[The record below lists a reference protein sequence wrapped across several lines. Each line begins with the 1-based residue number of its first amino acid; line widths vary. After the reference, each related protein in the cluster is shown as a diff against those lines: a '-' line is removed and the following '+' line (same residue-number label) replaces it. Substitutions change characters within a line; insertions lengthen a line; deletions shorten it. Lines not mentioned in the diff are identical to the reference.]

1 MFSPNR
7 KEVPME
13 ATEAQDKTQ
22 QTNNPQ
28 KGKSAASI
36 VALVLGIIALVTSFL
51 PIINNLSFVLALVGA
66 VFAVIGLVGVL
77 RGKKGGRGFSIAA
90 VIVNV
95 LAIAIVLGTQSAYSS
110 AIDEAAKGTISTED
124 GSSVAAVA
132 STSAESGAADKYSIT
147 DEQMTG
153 DDYTTTISGAFTNL
167 TDSQL
172 GYVSVSYNLFDADG
186 NQLGTAYANTSNLDA
201 GGTWKFEAVGMYD
214 QAKVASYKLADV
226 TGF

>member
-1 MFSPNR
+1 
-7 KEVPME
+7 ME

-22 QTNNPQ
+22 QTSDPK

-66 VFAVIGLVGVL
+66 IFAVIGLVGVL
-77 RGKKGGRGFSIAA
+77 RGKRGGRGFSIAA

-124 GSSVAAVA
+124 GSSVAAA

-153 DDYTTTISGAFTNL
+153 DDYTTTISGTFTNL

-201 GGTWKFEAVGMYD
+201 GGTWKFEAVGMYG
-214 QAKVASYKLADV
+214 QAKIASYKLADV

>member
-7 KEVPME
+7 KEDPME

-66 VFAVIGLVGVL
+66 VFAVIGLMGVL

-110 AIDEAAKGTISTED
+110 AIDEATKGTISTED
-124 GSSVAAVA
+124 GSSAAA
-132 STSAESGAADKYSIT
+132 STSAESATADKHSVA

-153 DDYTTTISGAFTNL
+153 DDYTTTISGTFTNL

-214 QAKVASYKLADV
+214 QAKIASYKLADV

>member
-7 KEVPME
+7 KEDSME

-77 RGKKGGRGFSIAA
+77 RGKRGGRGFSIAA

-124 GSSVAAVA
+124 GSSVAAA
-132 STSAESGAADKYSIT
+132 STSAESGAADKYSIA

-153 DDYTTTISGAFTNL
+153 DDYTTTISGTFTNL

-172 GYVSVSYNLFDADG
+172 GYVSVGYNLFDADG

-201 GGTWKFEAVGMYD
+201 DGTWKFEAVGMYD

>member
-1 MFSPNR
+1 
-7 KEVPME
+7 ME

-28 KGKSAASI
+28 KGKSAASV

-66 VFAVIGLVGVL
+66 VFAVVGLVGVL

-110 AIDEAAKGTISTED
+110 AIDEATKGTVSTED
-124 GSSVAAVA
+124 GSSVAAA
-132 STSAESGAADKYSIT
+132 STSAESGAADKYSIA

-153 DDYTTTISGAFTNL
+153 DDYTTTIGGTFTNL

>member
-7 KEVPME
+7 KEDPME
-13 ATEAQDKTQ
+13 ATETQDKTQ

-28 KGKSAASI
+28 KGKSVASI

-110 AIDEAAKGTISTED
+110 AIDEATKGTISTED
-124 GSSVAAVA
+124 GSSAAAA
-132 STSAESGAADKYSIT
+132 STSAESTTADKYSIA

-153 DDYTTTISGAFTNL
+153 DDYTTTISGTFTNL

-186 NQLGTAYANTSNLDA
+186 NQLGTAYANASNLDA

-214 QAKVASYKLADV
+214 QAKIASYKLADV

>member
-1 MFSPNR
+1 
-7 KEVPME
+7 ME

-28 KGKSAASI
+28 KGKSAASV

-66 VFAVIGLVGVL
+66 VFAVVGLVGVL

-110 AIDEAAKGTISTED
+110 AIDEATKGTISTED
-124 GSSVAAVA
+124 GSSAAAA
-132 STSAESGAADKYSIT
+132 STSAESATADKYSIA

-153 DDYTTTISGAFTNL
+153 DDYTTTISGTFTNL

-201 GGTWKFEAVGMYD
+201 AGTWKFEAVGMYD

>member
-1 MFSPNR
+1 
-7 KEVPME
+7 ME

-22 QTNNPQ
+22 QTNDPQ

-110 AIDEAAKGTISTED
+110 AINEATKGTISTED
-124 GSSVAAVA
+124 GSSAAAA
-132 STSAESGAADKYSIT
+132 STSAESATADKYSIA

-153 DDYTTTISGAFTNL
+153 DDYTTTISGTFINL

-172 GYVSVSYNLFDADG
+172 GYVSISYNLFDADG
-186 NQLGTAYANTSNLDA
+186 NQIGTAYANTSNLDA
-201 GGTWKFEAVGMYD
+201 GGTWKFEAVGMYG

>member
-7 KEVPME
+7 KEDPME
-13 ATEAQDKTQ
+13 ATETQGKTQ
-22 QTNNPQ
+22 QTNSPQ

-110 AIDEAAKGTISTED
+110 AIDEATKGTISTED
-124 GSSVAAVA
+124 GSSAAAA
-132 STSAESGAADKYSIT
+132 STSAESATADKYSIA

-153 DDYTTTISGAFTNL
+153 DDYTTTISGTFTNL

-172 GYVSVSYNLFDADG
+172 GYVSVSYNLFDVDG

-214 QAKVASYKLADV
+214 QAKIASYKLADV

>member
-1 MFSPNR
+1 
-7 KEVPME
+7 ME

-22 QTNNPQ
+22 QTSDPK

-110 AIDEAAKGTISTED
+110 AIDEATKGTVSTED
-124 GSSVAAVA
+124 GSSVAAA
-132 STSAESGAADKYSIT
+132 STSAESGAADKYSIA

-153 DDYTTTISGAFTNL
+153 DDYTTTISGTFTNL

-186 NQLGTAYANTSNLDA
+186 NQLGTAYANASNLDA
-201 GGTWKFEAVGMYD
+201 GGTWKFEAVGMYG

>member
-7 KEVPME
+7 KEDPME

-22 QTNNPQ
+22 QTNDPK

-110 AIDEAAKGTISTED
+110 AIDEATKGTISTED
-124 GSSVAAVA
+124 GSSAAA
-132 STSAESGAADKYSIT
+132 STSAESATADKYSVA

-153 DDYTTTISGAFTNL
+153 DDYTTTISGTFTNL

>member
-1 MFSPNR
+1 
-7 KEVPME
+7 ME

-22 QTNNPQ
+22 QTSDPK

-110 AIDEAAKGTISTED
+110 AIDEATKGTVSTED
-124 GSSVAAVA
+124 GSSVAAA
-132 STSAESGAADKYSIT
+132 STSAESGAADKYSIA

-153 DDYTTTISGAFTNL
+153 DDYTTTIGGTFTNL

>member
-7 KEVPME
+7 KEDPME

-51 PIINNLSFVLALVGA
+51 PIINNLSFILALVGA

-90 VIVNV
+90 VIVNI

-110 AIDEAAKGTISTED
+110 AIDETTKGTISTED
-124 GSSVAAVA
+124 GSSAAAA
-132 STSAESGAADKYSIT
+132 STSAESGAADKYSIA

-153 DDYTTTISGAFTNL
+153 DDYTTTISGTFTNL

>member
-7 KEVPME
+7 KEGPME

-22 QTNNPQ
+22 QTSDPK
-28 KGKSAASI
+28 KGKSVASI

-51 PIINNLSFVLALVGA
+51 PIINNLSFVLALVGV
-66 VFAVIGLVGVL
+66 VFAVIGLMGVL

-110 AIDEAAKGTISTED
+110 AIDEATKGTVSTED
-124 GSSVAAVA
+124 GSSVAAA
-132 STSAESGAADKYSIT
+132 STSAESGAADKYSIA

-153 DDYTTTISGAFTNL
+153 DDYTTTISGTFTNL

-172 GYVSVSYNLFDADG
+172 GYVSISYNLFDADG
-186 NQLGTAYANTSNLDA
+186 NQLGTAYANASNLDA
-201 GGTWKFEAVGMYD
+201 GGTWKFEAVGMYG
-214 QAKVASYKLADV
+214 QAKVASYTLADV

>member
-1 MFSPNR
+1 
-7 KEVPME
+7 ME

-22 QTNNPQ
+22 QTNDPK

-90 VIVNV
+90 VIVNA

-110 AIDEAAKGTISTED
+110 AIDEATKGTISTED
-124 GSSVAAVA
+124 GSSAAAA
-132 STSAESGAADKYSIT
+132 STSAESATADKYSIA

-153 DDYTTTISGAFTNL
+153 DDYTTTISGTFTNL

-214 QAKVASYKLADV
+214 QAKIASYKLADV

>member
-7 KEVPME
+7 KEAPME

-110 AIDEAAKGTISTED
+110 AIDEATKGTISTED
-124 GSSVAAVA
+124 GSSAAA
-132 STSAESGAADKYSIT
+132 STSAESATADKYSVA

-153 DDYTTTISGAFTNL
+153 DDYTTTISGTFTNL

-214 QAKVASYKLADV
+214 QANVASYKLADV

>member
-1 MFSPNR
+1 
-7 KEVPME
+7 ME

-22 QTNNPQ
+22 QTSDPK

-77 RGKKGGRGFSIAA
+77 RGKKGGRGFSIPA

-110 AIDEAAKGTISTED
+110 AIDEATKGTVSTED
-124 GSSVAAVA
+124 GSSVAAA
-132 STSAESGAADKYSIT
+132 STSAEPGAADKYSIA

-153 DDYTTTISGAFTNL
+153 DDYTTTISGTFTNL

-186 NQLGTAYANTSNLDA
+186 NQIGTAYANASNLDA

>member
-7 KEVPME
+7 KEDPME
-13 ATEAQDKTQ
+13 AIEAQDKTQ

-28 KGKSAASI
+28 KGKSAASV

-66 VFAVIGLVGVL
+66 VFAVVGLVGVL

-95 LAIAIVLGTQSAYSS
+95 LAIVIVLGTQSAYSS
-110 AIDEAAKGTISTED
+110 AIDEATKGTISTED
-124 GSSVAAVA
+124 GSSVAAA
-132 STSAESGAADKYSIT
+132 STSAESGAADKYSIA

-153 DDYTTTISGAFTNL
+153 DDYTTTISGTFTNL

>member
-1 MFSPNR
+1 
-7 KEVPME
+7 ME

-22 QTNNPQ
+22 QTNDPK
-28 KGKSAASI
+28 KGKSTASI

-66 VFAVIGLVGVL
+66 VF
-77 RGKKGGRGFSIAA
+77 
-90 VIVNV
+90 
-95 LAIAIVLGTQSAYSS
+95 
-110 AIDEAAKGTISTED
+110 ED
-124 GSSVAAVA
+124 GSSAAAA
-132 STSAESGAADKYSIT
+132 STTAEAATADKYSIA

-153 DDYTTTISGAFTNL
+153 DDYTTTISGTFTNL

-214 QAKVASYKLADV
+214 QAKIASYKLADV

>member
-1 MFSPNR
+1 
-7 KEVPME
+7 ME

-22 QTNNPQ
+22 QKNDPK

-110 AIDEAAKGTISTED
+110 AIDEATKGTVSTED
-124 GSSVAAVA
+124 GSSVAAA
-132 STSAESGAADKYSIT
+132 STSAESGAADKYSIA

-153 DDYTTTISGAFTNL
+153 DDYTTTISGTFTNL

-172 GYVSVSYNLFDADG
+172 GYASVSYNLFDADG

-214 QAKVASYKLADV
+214 QAKIASYKLADV

>member
-7 KEVPME
+7 KEDLME

-22 QTNNPQ
+22 QTSDPK

-110 AIDEAAKGTISTED
+110 AIDEATKGIVSTED
-124 GSSVAAVA
+124 GSSVAAA
-132 STSAESGAADKYSIT
+132 STSAESGAANKYSIA

-153 DDYTTTISGAFTNL
+153 DDYTTTISGTFTNL

>member
-22 QTNNPQ
+22 QTSDPK

-90 VIVNV
+90 VIVNI

-110 AIDEAAKGTISTED
+110 AIDEATKGTISTED
-124 GSSVAAVA
+124 GSSVAAA
-132 STSAESGAADKYSIT
+132 STSAESGAADKYSIA

-153 DDYTTTISGAFTNL
+153 DDYTTTISGTFTNL

-172 GYVSVSYNLFDADG
+172 GYVSVSYNLFDTDG
-186 NQLGTAYANTSNLDA
+186 NQLGTAYANASNLDA

>member
-7 KEVPME
+7 KEDPME

-22 QTNNPQ
+22 QTNDPK

-110 AIDEAAKGTISTED
+110 AIDEATKGTISTED
-124 GSSVAAVA
+124 GSSAAA
-132 STSAESGAADKYSIT
+132 STSAESATADKYSVA

-153 DDYTTTISGAFTNL
+153 DDYTTTISGTFTNL

-214 QAKVASYKLADV
+214 QAKIASYKLADV

>member
-7 KEVPME
+7 KEDPME
-13 ATEAQDKTQ
+13 AIEAQDKTQ

-36 VALVLGIIALVTSFL
+36 VALALGIIALVTSFL

-110 AIDEAAKGTISTED
+110 AIDEATKGTISTED
-124 GSSVAAVA
+124 GSSAAAA
-132 STSAESGAADKYSIT
+132 STSAESATADKYSIA

-153 DDYTTTISGAFTNL
+153 DDYTTTISGTFTNL

-214 QAKVASYKLADV
+214 QAKIASYKLADV

>member
-7 KEVPME
+7 KEGPME

-22 QTNNPQ
+22 QTSDPK

-77 RGKKGGRGFSIAA
+77 RGKRGGRGFSIAA

-124 GSSVAAVA
+124 GSSVAAA

-153 DDYTTTISGAFTNL
+153 DDYTTTISGTFTNL

-186 NQLGTAYANTSNLDA
+186 NQLGTAYANTSNLAA
-201 GGTWKFEAVGMYD
+201 GGTWKFEAVGMYG

>member
-1 MFSPNR
+1 
-7 KEVPME
+7 ME

-90 VIVNV
+90 VVVNV

-110 AIDEAAKGTISTED
+110 AIDEATKGAISTED
-124 GSSVAAVA
+124 GSSMAAA
-132 STSAESGAADKYSIT
+132 STSAESATADKYSIA

-153 DDYTTTISGAFTNL
+153 DDYTTTISGTFTNL

>member
-7 KEVPME
+7 KEDPME
-13 ATEAQDKTQ
+13 ATETQGKTQ
-22 QTNNPQ
+22 QTNSPQ

-110 AIDEAAKGTISTED
+110 AIDEATKGVISTED
-124 GSSVAAVA
+124 GSSAAVA
-132 STSAESGAADKYSIT
+132 STSAESATADKYSIA

-153 DDYTTTISGAFTNL
+153 DDYTTTISGTFTNL

-214 QAKVASYKLADV
+214 QAKIASYKLADV

>member
-7 KEVPME
+7 KEDPME
-13 ATEAQDKTQ
+13 ATETQDKTQ

-95 LAIAIVLGTQSAYSS
+95 LAIAIVLGTQSAYSP
-110 AIDEAAKGTISTED
+110 AIDEATKGTISTED
-124 GSSVAAVA
+124 GSSVAAA
-132 STSAESGAADKYSIT
+132 STSAESGAADKYSIA

-153 DDYTTTISGAFTNL
+153 DDFTTTISGTFTNL

-186 NQLGTAYANTSNLDA
+186 NQIGAAYANTSNLDA
-201 GGTWKFEAVGMYD
+201 NGTWKFEAVGMYD

>member
-1 MFSPNR
+1 
-7 KEVPME
+7 ME

-90 VIVNV
+90 VVVNV

-110 AIDEAAKGTISTED
+110 AIDEATKGAISTED
-124 GSSVAAVA
+124 GSSVAAA
-132 STSAESGAADKYSIT
+132 STSAESATADKYSIA

-153 DDYTTTISGAFTNL
+153 DDYTTTISGTFTNL

>member
-1 MFSPNR
+1 MFGPNR
-7 KEVPME
+7 KEDPME
-13 ATEAQDKTQ
+13 ATETQDKTQ
-22 QTNNPQ
+22 QTDNPQ

-77 RGKKGGRGFSIAA
+77 RGKRGGRGFSIAA
-90 VIVNV
+90 VVVNV

-110 AIDEAAKGTISTED
+110 AIDEATKGTVSTED
-124 GSSVAAVA
+124 GSSVAAA
-132 STSAESGAADKYSIT
+132 STSAESGAADKYSIA

-153 DDYTTTISGAFTNL
+153 DDYTTTISGTFTNL

-186 NQLGTAYANTSNLDA
+186 NQIGAAYANTSNLDA
-201 GGTWKFEAVGMYD
+201 SGTWKFEAVGMYD

>member
-7 KEVPME
+7 KEDPME
-13 ATEAQDKTQ
+13 AIEAQDKTQ

-110 AIDEAAKGTISTED
+110 AIDEATKGVISTED
-124 GSSVAAVA
+124 GSSAAAA
-132 STSAESGAADKYSIT
+132 STSAESATADKYSIA

-153 DDYTTTISGAFTNL
+153 DDYTTTISGTFTNL

-186 NQLGTAYANTSNLDA
+186 NQLGTAYANTSILDA

-214 QAKVASYKLADV
+214 QAKIASYKLADV

>member
-7 KEVPME
+7 KEDSME

-66 VFAVIGLVGVL
+66 VFAVVGLVGVL

-110 AIDEAAKGTISTED
+110 AIDEATKGTISTED
-124 GSSVAAVA
+124 GSSAAAA
-132 STSAESGAADKYSIT
+132 STSAESAMADKYSIA

-153 DDYTTTISGAFTNL
+153 DDYTTTISGTFTNL

-172 GYVSVSYNLFDADG
+172 GYVSISYNLFDADG
-186 NQLGTAYANTSNLDA
+186 NQIGTAYANTSNLDA
-201 GGTWKFEAVGMYD
+201 GGTWKFEAVGMYG

>member
-7 KEVPME
+7 KEDPME

-22 QTNNPQ
+22 QTSDPK
-28 KGKSAASI
+28 KGKSVASI

-51 PIINNLSFVLALVGA
+51 PIINNLSFVLALVGV

-110 AIDEAAKGTISTED
+110 AVDEATKGTISTED
-124 GSSVAAVA
+124 GSSVAAA
-132 STSAESGAADKYSIT
+132 STSAESATADKYSIA

-153 DDYTTTISGAFTNL
+153 DDYTTTISGTFTNL

-186 NQLGTAYANTSNLDA
+186 NQIGAAYANTSNLDA
-201 GGTWKFEAVGMYD
+201 GGTWKFEAVGMYG

>member
-7 KEVPME
+7 KEDPME

-22 QTNNPQ
+22 QTNDPK

-110 AIDEAAKGTISTED
+110 AIDEATKGTISTED
-124 GSSVAAVA
+124 GSSAAA
-132 STSAESGAADKYSIT
+132 STSAESATADKYSVA

-153 DDYTTTISGAFTNL
+153 DDYTTTISGTFTNL

-214 QAKVASYKLADV
+214 QAKIASSKLADV

>member
-7 KEVPME
+7 KEDPME
-13 ATEAQDKTQ
+13 AIEAQDKTQ

-36 VALVLGIIALVTSFL
+36 VALALGIIALVTSFL

-110 AIDEAAKGTISTED
+110 AIDEATKGTISTED
-124 GSSVAAVA
+124 GSSAAAA
-132 STSAESGAADKYSIT
+132 STSAESATADKYSIA

-153 DDYTTTISGAFTNL
+153 DDYTPTISGTFTNL

-214 QAKVASYKLADV
+214 QAKIASYKLADV

>member
-7 KEVPME
+7 KEGPME

-22 QTNNPQ
+22 QTSDPK

-77 RGKKGGRGFSIAA
+77 RGKRGGRGFSIAA

-124 GSSVAAVA
+124 GSSVAAA
-132 STSAESGAADKYSIT
+132 STPAESGAADKYSIA

-153 DDYTTTISGAFTNL
+153 DDYTTTISGTFTNL

-172 GYVSVSYNLFDADG
+172 GYVSISYNLFDADG
-186 NQLGTAYANTSNLDA
+186 NQIGTAYANASNLDA
-201 GGTWKFEAVGMYD
+201 GGTWKFEAVGMYG

>member
-7 KEVPME
+7 KEDPME
-13 ATEAQDKTQ
+13 AIEAQDKTQ

-36 VALVLGIIALVTSFL
+36 VALALGIIALVTSFL

-110 AIDEAAKGTISTED
+110 AIDEATKGTISTED
-124 GSSVAAVA
+124 GSSAAAA
-132 STSAESGAADKYSIT
+132 STSAESTTADKYSIA

-153 DDYTTTISGAFTNL
+153 DDYTTTISGTFTNL

-214 QAKVASYKLADV
+214 QAKIASYKLADV

>member
-7 KEVPME
+7 KEDSME

-110 AIDEAAKGTISTED
+110 AIDEATKGTVSTED
-124 GSSVAAVA
+124 GSSAAAA
-132 STSAESGAADKYSIT
+132 STSAESATADKYSIA

-153 DDYTTTISGAFTNL
+153 DDYSTTISGTFTNL